1 MSEGA
6 KRKTS
11 GPALLVLAVILAALI
26 GVLLAP
32 FLKPVSFAVILATA
46 FQPLYARLADWIRRP
61 AAAALATTLVIVVA
75 VIVPLWILGGVLVQE
90 ARGVY
95 EGLAAHGAQ
104 EGGWSGYAAQLL
116 EGPVQ
121 WAAQKTGVPAPNVR
135 AALVERAR
143 AASTVL
149 VQWGGS
155 LLTNLTATIGNGIL
169 SLFVMFF
176 LFLEGRQIRTGI
188 LRWMPLEHG
197 RTEEL
202 LKAVADSVVAN
213 LYGIA
218 AVGSVQG
225 LLTSIGLMISGV
237 GSPVLW
243 GVVAAGCSLIPIV
256 GTALVWGPA
265 TVYLLLQG
273 AWGKAVFLA
282 LWGVLVVGMSDN
294 FVRPWVLKGRTEM
307 NTLVVFFALMGGMQA
322 FGFIGIFAGPVIF
335 SVAIAV
341 FRMLREEYAPEGE
354 AGA

>member
-1 MSEGA
+1 MPGKSSV
-6 KRKTS
+6 TV
-11 GPALLVLAVILAALI
+11 LLVLAAISVALI

-32 FLKPVSFAVILATA
+32 FLQPISFAVILAIA
-46 FQPLYARLADWIRRP
+46 FQPLYAKLARWIRRP
-61 AAAALATTLVIVVA
+61 VPAALAATLIIVLA

-95 EGLAAHGAQ
+95 ENLAAQSAQ
-104 EGGWSGYAAQLL
+104 EGGWSSYAARML
-116 EGPVQ
+116 ETPVE

-155 LLTNLTATIGNGIL
+155 LLSNLTSTLGNGVL

-176 LFLEGRQIRTGI
+176 LFMEGEKIREGV
-188 LRWMPLEHG
+188 LRWMPLKPA

-202 LKAVADSVVAN
+202 LKAVADSIVAN

-225 LLTSIGLMISGV
+225 VLTWLGLLIAGV

-243 GVVAAGCSLIPIV
+243 GAVAAGCSLIPII
-256 GTALVWGPA
+256 GTAVVWAPA
-265 TVYLLLQG
+265 AVYLLLQG
-273 AWGKAVFLA
+273 AWGKALFLM

-294 FVRPWVLKGRTEM
+294 FVRPWVLRGRTEM

-335 SVAIAV
+335 SVALAV
-341 FRMLREEYAPEGE
+341 FRMLREEYGPEAAAE
-354 AGA
+354 